1 MASGFRPA
9 VSTSIAACA
18 RRGRIDASASF
29 SSDSG
34 CTGTWADGA
43 LVPAASRLVRRSPTS
58 WIRRIT
64 CRCRRRA
71 VLSSKGRTPSCTASI
86 SARMAARGVRSSW
99 ATSPSHWRRLASMLP
114 SCSAMVLKVRASWAS
129 SSLPCTATRVCRWPW
144 AMPRAPV
151 ASASTGASQRR
162 ASQPDS
168 SSASARPA
176 KPVHATKPR
185 CWARKAWSAS
195 LRTPW
200 GGASTRWPM
209 VWPSRPRSA
218 RRAPP
223 GWGAVPATTRSWGS
237 TRPRRGKRSSGCR

>member
-1 MASGFRPA
+1 M
-9 VSTSIAACA
+9 
-18 RRGRIDASASF
+18 DASASP

-34 CTGTWADGA
+34 CTGTWAEGA
-43 LVPAASRLVRRSPTS
+43 LVPAASRLARRSPTS

-64 CRCRRRA
+64 CRCRRSA
-71 VLSSKGRTPSCTASI
+71 VLSSKGRMPSCTASI

-99 ATSPSHWRRLASMLP
+99 ATSPSHWRRLASMLL

-129 SSLPCTATRVCRWPW
+129 SSLPCTGTRVCRAPC

-151 ASASTGASQRR
+151 ARASTGPSQRR

-168 SSASARPA
+168 SSASASPA
-176 KPVHATKPR
+176 RPVHATKPR

-209 VWPSRPRSA
+209 AWPSVPRRAS
-218 RRAPP
+218 RAPP
-223 GWGAVPATTRSWGS
+223 GWGAVPTTRRSCAS
-237 TRPRRGKRSSGCR
+237 SRPRRG